1 MKKLNIGNKIEQLN
15 GTPRV
20 FVDEGGNE
28 RPLVVRDL
36 LVQLYP
42 RMSGKGKENSLSL
55 SATMHK
61 IYECK
66 EDFIE
71 LEDHD
76 ASILEGAIEGT
87 EPLAW
92 VQAAITEAFDE

>member
-1 MKKLNIGNKIEQLN
+1 MKKLQIGNEISLLGGK
-15 GTPRV
+15 PMV
-20 FVDEGGNE
+20 FSEDGVE
-28 RPLVVRDL
+28 RTMAVRDL

-76 ASILEGAIEGT
+76 ATILEGAIEGT

>member
-1 MKKLNIGNKIEQLN
+1 MKKLNIGNEIALLN
-15 GTPRV
+15 GKPVV
-20 FVDEGGNE
+20 FSEDGVE
-28 RPLVVRDL
+28 RTMAVRDL

-76 ASILEGAIEGT
+76 ATILEGAIEGT

>member
-1 MKKLNIGNKIEQLN
+1 MKKLQIGTVIKQLN
-15 GTPRV
+15 GEPMLVSEDGAT
-20 FVDEGGNE
+20 
-28 RPLVVRDL
+28 RPMTVRDL

-61 IYECK
+61 IYDCK

-76 ASILEGAIEGT
+76 AAILEGAIEGT

>member
-1 MKKLNIGNKIEQLN
+1 MKKLHIGNEIALL
-15 GTPRV
+15 
-20 FVDEGGNE
+20 GGKPMMFSEDGVE
-28 RPLVVRDL
+28 RTTAVRDL

-61 IYECK
+61 IYDCK

-92 VQAAITEAFDE
+92 VQTAITEAFVE